1 MSEGV
6 IIASTTAGTLAGM
19 GVMLLLMNKSLD
31 SFKKQ
36 VSERLNQF
44 EDRLR
49 IFEDRLRT
57 VETGMA
63 RIEGALFHGEAARRE
78 IDR

>member
-44 EDRLR
+44 D
-49 IFEDRLRT
+49 DRLRT
-57 VETGMA
+57 VATGMA

>member
-1 MSEGV
+1 MGEGV
-6 IIASTTAGTLAGM
+6 TLASTIAGTLASM

-36 VSERLNQF
+36 VSERLSQF
-44 EDRLR
+44 D
-49 IFEDRLRT
+49 DRLRT

-63 RIEGALFHGEAARRE
+63 RIEGALFHGDAAHRE
-78 IDR
+78 VKKSSR

>member
-6 IIASTTAGTLAGM
+6 IIASTTAGTLASM

-44 EDRLR
+44 DDRLR

>member
-1 MSEGV
+1 
-6 IIASTTAGTLAGM
+6 M

-36 VSERLNQF
+36 VNERLNQF
-44 EDRLR
+44 DDRLC
-49 IFEDRLRT
+49 T

-63 RIEGALFHGEAARRE
+63 RIEGALFHREAARRE